1 MKKYN
6 SIYSFYVIDQIKEG
20 KTVYYLDRKLHDCG
34 VVNKT
39 TVEDL
44 TTILK
49 QCEEEPSRFDFWIE
63 EETEAKEIEE

>member
-1 MKKYN
+1 MKNYK
-6 SIYSFYVIDQIKEG
+6 SIYSFYILDKIKEG

-49 QCEEEPSRFDFWIE
+49 QVEEEPTRFDFWIE
-63 EETEAKEIEE
+63 EVEQESEE

>member
-1 MKKYN
+1 MKNYI
-6 SIYSFYVIDQIKEG
+6 SFYSFYVIEKIKEG

-34 VVNKT
+34 TVNRI

-44 TTILK
+44 TAILK
-49 QCEEEPSRFDFWIE
+49 ADEQEPKRFEFWYE

>member
-1 MKKYN
+1 MKNYI
-6 SIYSFYVIDQIKEG
+6 SIYSFCVIEKIKEG

-34 VVNKT
+34 TVNRI

-44 TTILK
+44 TAILK
-49 QCEEEPSRFDFWIE
+49 ADEQEKQRFEFWYE